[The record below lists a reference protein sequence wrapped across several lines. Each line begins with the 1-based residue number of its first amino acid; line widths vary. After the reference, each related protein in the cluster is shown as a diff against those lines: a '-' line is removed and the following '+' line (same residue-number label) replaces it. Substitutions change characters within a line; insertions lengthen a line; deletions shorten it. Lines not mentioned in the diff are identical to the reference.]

1 MSTLINNVLD
11 NLDLVAMLIAFNL
24 MTYLAHRRARGEGS
38 ASEGLFDL
46 PLWMAMGGVV
56 GARLAFVAPDLPPF
70 FRHPLDLARIN
81 GGMYFYG
88 ALVGAL
94 VPAWW
99 SYRRGRLD
107 FWRSADLY
115 ALYAPLA
122 ISAFRWSCLLVNRC
136 YGDLADPPLGIR
148 FPGLNLPRYPS
159 ELYEASILIGLFGV
173 LMAVHSRKGRAG
185 TTFLSF
191 LIGYPIVRSL
201 VDLTRIDFGSRWG
214 ASDILI
220 SLGLALAA
228 MGLLIYRN
236 RIRRPGPDAWR
247 SGGEVTA
254 WAEARD
260 RKLNA

>member
-11 NLDLVAMLIAFNL
+11 NLDLVTMLIAFNL

-38 ASEGLFDL
+38 ASQGLLDL

-56 GARLAFVAPDLPPF
+56 GARLAFVAPDLPQF
-70 FRHPLDLARIN
+70 FQHPLDLARIN

-99 SYRRGRLD
+99 SYRRGHLD

-148 FPGLNLPRYPS
+148 FSGLNLPRYPS

-185 TTFLSF
+185 TTFLGF

-201 VDLTRIDFGSRWG
+201 EDLTRIDFGSRWG

-228 MGLLIYRN
+228 VGLLIYRN

-247 SGGEVTA
+247 SGGEVEA

-260 RKLNA
+260 RKPNA